1 MDSKFLKVM
10 GSNLLVLRGV
20 EMDTEVD
27 REEEDLVER
36 EDKGEEV
43 SEVVA
48 VKVEVVATEEEEGV
62 LEVDVDVV
70 SSSSYL
76 SSPPN

>member
-20 EMDTEVD
+20 EMDTGVD

>member
-76 SSPPN
+76 SLPPN